1 MEYIILFVLVL
12 LVVRTMGIFEVR
24 EPAVM
29 YTAQKSEIKH
39 QIIECFIEEHGNQVY
54 LFSKDTDTFII
65 QGNDLQ
71 DVEEKCKKTM
81 PNITL
86 MVYEKT

>member
-1 MEYIILFVLVL
+1 MEYIILFVLILL
-12 LVVRTMGIFEVR
+12 LVRSMGLFEVSDTS
-24 EPAVM
+24 VM

-39 QIIECFIEEHGNQVY
+39 KTIECFIEEHDNQVY

-71 DVEEKCKKTM
+71 DVEEKCKQTM
-81 PNITL
+81 PNVTL
-86 MVYEKT
+86 MVYEKI